1 MVVHDLIGHGAGR
14 LVGSGQLCGV
24 VLVVVQQQRH
34 LQAGRADALGIDDA
48 VAAVLGHEVRQVR
61 VHEMRVQVR
70 QRVAAV
76 VVVVTDVERRAFA
89 GRAVEDRV
97 ERVHVL
103 DAVFAASWFT

>member
-1 MVVHDLIGHGAGR
+1 M
-14 LVGSGQLCGV
+14 
-24 VLVVVQQQRH
+24 QQQRH

-103 DAVFAASWFT
+103 DAVFAGFLVHVADRGVCVAAPGRAEEM